1 MILSQRKCPCCDG
14 NEFVEGQLNRSVF
27 RPRGAWTLWGL
38 AYRAADTHPVKAAVC
53 TTCGYV
59 HHYIDGPD
67 LTEIQKGARGSVAG
81 LR

>member
-1 MILSQRKCPCCDG
+1 MILSQRKCPCCGG
-14 NEFVEGQLNRSVF
+14 NEFVEGESNHTVF

-38 AYRAADTHPVKAAVC
+38 AFRVADTHPVKTEVC
-53 TTCGYV
+53 IDCGYV

-67 LTEIQKGARGSVAG
+67 LAEIRKGARGSAAN